1 MSINFNNAIVRLPSD
16 TIINA
21 LSSKGLSPDFL
32 KVKIQHQAYSDTL
45 KEIGLKVKILNPL
58 KNFPDSLFVED
69 PALVFNKICIILR
82 PGVVERSGEASNL
95 KVDISKF
102 FDKTYTLEQG
112 YVEGGDILRINNHF
126 IIGISG
132 RTNET
137 GAKNLIN
144 IIEKNGGTSEIAITP
159 ENTLHFKSECSL
171 LDEETILATDNL
183 IKSDFFNKKYRIIKV
198 PKGEETGANCLRIN
212 EHLLIPK
219 GYDRLLDLVS
229 KDYKVRV
236 LDVTEMEK
244 VDAGLSCLSLRW

>member
-1 MSINFNNAIVRLPSD
+1 MSINFKNAIVRLPSES
-16 TIINA
+16 IINA
-21 LSSKGLSPDFL
+21 ISSKGLSPDFL
-32 KVKIQHQAYSDTL
+32 KAKKQHQAYIDIL
-45 KEIGLKVKILNPL
+45 KKTGLDVKILNPL
-58 KNFPDSLFVED
+58 KYLPDSLFVED
-69 PALVFNKICIILR
+69 PALIYNKICIILK
-82 PGVVERSGEASNL
+82 PGVVTRLEEASKL
-95 KVDISKF
+95 KIEISEL
-102 FDKTYTLEQG
+102 FDQVFTIDHG
-112 YVEGGDILRINNHF
+112 NVEGGDILRIKNHF

-137 GAKNLIN
+137 GAKNLSN

-229 KDYKVRV
+229 KDYKIRV

>member
-1 MSINFNNAIVRLPSD
+1 MSINFNNAIVRLPSE

-82 PGVVERSGEASNL
+82 TGVVERSVEASNL

-171 LDEETILATDNL
+171 LDEETILATD
-183 IKSDFFNKKYRIIKV
+183 
-198 PKGEETGANCLRIN
+198 KG
-212 EHLLIPK
+212 
-219 GYDRLLDLVS
+219 
-229 KDYKVRV
+229 
-236 LDVTEMEK
+236 
-244 VDAGLSCLSLRW
+244 

>member
-1 MSINFNNAIVRLPSD
+1 M
-16 TIINA
+16 
-21 LSSKGLSPDFL
+21 
-32 KVKIQHQAYSDTL
+32 
-45 KEIGLKVKILNPL
+45 
-58 KNFPDSLFVED
+58 
-69 PALVFNKICIILR
+69 
-82 PGVVERSGEASNL
+82 
-95 KVDISKF
+95 
-102 FDKTYTLEQG
+102 
-112 YVEGGDILRINNHF
+112 RINNHF

-137 GAKNLIN
+137 GAKNLSN
-144 IIEKNGGTSEIAITP
+144 IIEKNGGTSEIAKTP

>member
-1 MSINFNNAIVRLPSD
+1 M
-16 TIINA
+16 
-21 LSSKGLSPDFL
+21 
-32 KVKIQHQAYSDTL
+32 
-45 KEIGLKVKILNPL
+45 
-58 KNFPDSLFVED
+58 FVED

-82 PGVVERSGEASNL
+82 PGVVERSGEAYNL

-137 GAKNLIN
+137 GAKNLSN
-144 IIEKNGGTSEIAITP
+144 IIENGGTSEIAITP

-183 IKSDFFNKKYRIIKV
+183 IKVIFLIK
-198 PKGEETGANCLRIN
+198 N
-212 EHLLIPK
+212 
-219 GYDRLLDLVS
+219 
-229 KDYKVRV
+229 
-236 LDVTEMEK
+236 TE
-244 VDAGLSCLSLRW
+244 